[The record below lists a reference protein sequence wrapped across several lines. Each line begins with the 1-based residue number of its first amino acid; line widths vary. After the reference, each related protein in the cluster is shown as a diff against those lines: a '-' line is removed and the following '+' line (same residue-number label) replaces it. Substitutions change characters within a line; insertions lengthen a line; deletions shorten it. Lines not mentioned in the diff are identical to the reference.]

1 MVDPLSVTVST
12 VALAQLCTGS
22 TLRPQITPKLYKFTE
37 DISNVATAVH
47 SLYSCL
53 TSLSQALNNISIAW
67 KDNLLVRAAQ
77 VGPDA
82 RLWICVKD
90 SLAHGTAVL
99 KKLKAVLDKVPS
111 EMLTCLAVFTRSSV
125 KRFELNL
132 SKEEILD
139 FRSQYI
145 ISEQELLSTKDEE
158 LRVLTMENQAFEQ
171 KLGITQ
177 FELLEQKDLSKRLE
191 DGSHTYR
198 LQNDLLMIINYV
210 LKPLAC
216 KRSSKRNKI
225 DAQIKQLDETASKTA
240 SLEYEIVILKGNGR
254 R

>member
-111 EMLTCLAVFTRSSV
+111 EMLSCLAVFTR
-125 KRFELNL
+125 
-132 SKEEILD
+132 
-139 FRSQYI
+139 
-145 ISEQELLSTKDEE
+145 IS
-158 LRVLTMENQAFEQ
+158 AFEQ

-240 SLEYEIVILKGNGR
+240 SLEDKIAILKGNGR